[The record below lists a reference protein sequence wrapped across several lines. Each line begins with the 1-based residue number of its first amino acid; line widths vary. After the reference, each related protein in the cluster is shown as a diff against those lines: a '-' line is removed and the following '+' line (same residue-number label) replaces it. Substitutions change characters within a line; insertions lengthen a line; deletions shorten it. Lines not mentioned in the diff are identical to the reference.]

1 MENQPTAS
9 LVKHFE
15 SLTDPRRGNAKAHLF
30 LEILIIAILAVI
42 CGADGWSDVELFGK
56 NKKAWLKTFLQLPK
70 GIPSHDTFG
79 RVFAKL
85 KPEEFQNRFIEW
97 VRAVEKLAAGQVIAV
112 DGKKLRRSH
121 DQATGK
127 AAIYMVSAWAT
138 QNQLVLGQ
146 TKVAEKSNEIT
157 AIPELLRLLD
167 ISGCIVTIDAIGTQ
181 TEISETIIEGGG
193 DYLLAVKENQGHL
206 FEDVQYLFTALD
218 SAQGLKSA
226 PYQYARSVNKGH
238 GRIESR
244 ECWATD
250 REEHLSLLR
259 KRQQWK
265 GLKSVVRIVSHRQIG
280 ETLEVQT
287 RYFIS
292 SLPAEAKTI
301 LKVKRS
307 HWKIE
312 NQVHWVLD
320 IAFREDESRVRQ
332 DHAAENLAVLRHMAL
347 NLLKNEKTAKGGIRA
362 KRLQAGWNN
371 EYLLTILKS
380 SNAIALNVIFRCKNP
395 RGIYFC

>member
-1 MENQPTAS
+1 MRNQPTAS

-15 SLTDPRRGNAKAHLF
+15 DLPDPRTGNAKAHIF
-30 LEILIIAILAVI
+30 LEILLIAILAVI

-56 NKKAWLKTFLQLPK
+56 NKKAWLKSFLKLPK

-79 RVFAKL
+79 RVFAKI
-85 KPEEFQNRFIEW
+85 KPGEFQKRFIEW
-97 VRAVEKLAAGQVIAV
+97 VRAVEELTAGQVIAV

-121 DQATGK
+121 DHLTGK

-138 QNQLVLGQ
+138 ENQLVLGQ

-181 TEISETIIEGGG
+181 TEITETIIDGGG

-206 FEDVQYLFTALD
+206 FEDIQCLFEVDL
-218 SAQGLKSA
+218 AQGMKYAQYNYAKSI
-226 PYQYARSVNKGH
+226 NKGH
-238 GRIESR
+238 GRIETR

-250 REEHLSLLR
+250 WEEHLYLVR
-259 KRQQWK
+259 KQEAWK
-265 GLKSVVRIVSHRQIG
+265 GLKSVVRIVSQRQIG
-280 ETLEVQT
+280 ETIEVET

-292 SLPAEAKTI
+292 SLPANAKTI
-301 LKVKRS
+301 LKAKRS

-371 EYLLTILKS
+371 DYLLTILKS
-380 SNAIALNVIFRCKNP
+380 
-395 RGIYFC
+395 

>member
-1 MENQPTAS
+1 MENQPTAG
-9 LVKHFE
+9 LIRHFE
-15 SLTDPRRGNAKAHLF
+15 GLPDPRTGNAKAHIF

-56 NKKAWLKTFLQLPK
+56 NKKEWLKTFLELPK

-79 RVFAKL
+79 RVFAKI
-85 KPEEFQNRFIEW
+85 KPEEFQKRFIDW
-97 VRAVEKLAAGQVIAV
+97 VQAVEKLTAGQVIAV

-121 DQATGK
+121 DREAGK

-146 TKVAEKSNEIT
+146 AKVAEKSNEIT

-167 ISGCIVTIDAIGTQ
+167 ISGCIVTLDAIGTQ
-181 TEISETIIEGGG
+181 TEITETIIEGGG
-193 DYLLAVKENQGHL
+193 DYLLAVKDNQGHL
-206 FEDVQYLFTALD
+206 FEDIQCLFEVD
-218 SAQGLKSA
+218 VAQGMKYA
-226 PYQYARSVNKGH
+226 QYSYAKSVNKGH
-238 GRIESR
+238 GRIETR

-250 REEHLSLLR
+250 REEYLSLLR
-259 KRQQWK
+259 KRQLWK
-265 GLKSVVRIVSHRQIG
+265 GLKSVIRIVSQRQIG

-292 SLPAEAKTI
+292 SLAADAKTI
-301 LKVKRS
+301 LKAKRS

-320 IAFREDESRVRQ
+320 IAFREDECRVRQ
-332 DHAAENLAVLRHMAL
+332 DHAAENLAVLRHLAL

-371 EYLLTILKS
+371 DYLLTILRS
-380 SNAIALNVIFRCKNP
+380 
-395 RGIYFC
+395 

>member
-1 MENQPTAS
+1 MENQVTGD
-9 LVKHFE
+9 LIKHFE
-15 SLTDPRRGNAKAHLF
+15 GLGDPRTGNAKAHLF

-56 NKKAWLKTFLQLPK
+56 TKKSWLKTFLQLPK

-79 RVFAKL
+79 RVFAKI
-85 KPEEFQNRFIEW
+85 KPEEFQKRFIEW
-97 VRAVEKLAAGQVIAV
+97 VQAVETLTAGQVIAV

-146 TKVAEKSNEIT
+146 TKVAEKSNEIS

-167 ISGCIVTIDAIGTQ
+167 ISGCIVTIDALGTQ
-181 TEISETIIEGGG
+181 TEITETIIEGGG
-193 DYLLAVKENQGHL
+193 DYLLALKENQGHL
-206 FEDVQYLFTALD
+206 FEDVQYLFEALAT
-218 SAQGLKSA
+218 AQGLKST
-226 PYQYARSVNKGH
+226 PYQSAKSVNKGH
-238 GRIESR
+238 GRIETR
-244 ECWATD
+244 ECWVTD

-265 GLKSVVRIVSHRQIG
+265 GLKSVVRIVSQRQIG

-312 NQVHWVLD
+312 NQLHWVLD

-332 DHAAENLAVLRHMAL
+332 DHAPENLAVLRHMAL
-347 NLLKNEKTAKGGIRA
+347 NLLKNEKTTKGGIRA
-362 KRLQAGWNN
+362 KRLQAGWSND
-371 EYLLTILKS
+371 YLLTVLKS
-380 SNAIALNVIFRCKNP
+380 
-395 RGIYFC
+395 

>member
-1 MENQPTAS
+1 MDNPPTAS
-9 LVKHFE
+9 LVQHFE
-15 SLTDPRRGNAKAHLF
+15 GLADPRRGNAKVHIF
-30 LEILIIAILAVI
+30 LEILIIAILAVV

-56 NKKAWLKTFLQLPK
+56 NKKVWLKTFLKLPK

-79 RVFAKL
+79 RVFAKI
-85 KPEEFQNRFIEW
+85 KPEEFQKRFMEW
-97 VRAVEKLAAGQVIAV
+97 VRAVEQLTAGQVIAV
-112 DGKKLRRSH
+112 DGKQLRRSH
-121 DQATGK
+121 DWAAGK

-138 QNQLVLGQ
+138 ENQLVLGQ
-146 TKVAEKSNEIT
+146 TTVAEKSNEIM

-167 ISGCIVTIDAIGTQ
+167 LSGCIVTIDALGTQ
-181 TEISETIIEGGG
+181 TEIAKTIIAGGG

-206 FEDVQYLFTALD
+206 FEDVQYLFGVLEA
-218 SAQGLKSA
+218 AREMKST
-226 PYQYARSVNKGH
+226 PYQSAKSVNKGH
-238 GRIESR
+238 GRIETR

-250 REEHLSLLR
+250 REEHLSLLC
-259 KRQQWK
+259 KRQHWS
-265 GLKSVVRIVSHRQIG
+265 GLKSVVRIVSQRQMG
-280 ETLEVQT
+280 ETVEVQT

-292 SLPAEAKTI
+292 SLSADAKML
-301 LKVKRS
+301 LKAKRS

-347 NLLKNEKTAKGGIRA
+347 NLLKHDKTAKGGIRA

-371 EYLLTILKS
+371 DYLLTILKS
-380 SNAIALNVIFRCKNP
+380 
-395 RGIYFC
+395 

>member
-1 MENQPTAS
+1 MENQPAAS
-9 LVKHFE
+9 LIQNFE
-15 SLTDPRRGNAKAHLF
+15 DLPDPRTGNATAHVF

-56 NKKAWLKTFLQLPK
+56 NKKAWLKTFLKLPK

-79 RVFAKL
+79 RVFAKI
-85 KPEEFQNRFIEW
+85 KPEEFQKRFIIW
-97 VRAVEKLAAGQVIAV
+97 VQAVEKLTAGQVIAV

-121 DQATGK
+121 DQEAGK

-146 TKVAEKSNEIT
+146 TKVGEKSNEIT

-181 TEISETIIEGGG
+181 TEITETIIEGGG

-206 FEDVQYLFTALD
+206 FEDIQCLFEVDLAQGMK
-218 SAQGLKSA
+218 SAQ
-226 PYQYARSVNKGH
+226 YQYAKSINKGH
-238 GRIESR
+238 GRIEIR
-244 ECWATD
+244 ECWVTD

-265 GLKSVVRIVSHRQIG
+265 GLKSVVRMVAQRQIG
-280 ETLEVQT
+280 QTIERQT

-292 SLPAEAKTI
+292 SLSAKAKTI
-301 LKVKRS
+301 LQAKRS

-320 IAFREDESRVRQ
+320 IAFREDQSRVRH

-347 NLLKNEKTAKGGIRA
+347 NLLKKEKTAKGGIRA

-371 EYLLTILKS
+371 EYLLTILTS
-380 SNAIALNVIFRCKNP
+380 
-395 RGIYFC
+395 